1 MKKID
6 IIYPG
11 SLASH
16 IGPSQTINRLK
27 AARNI
32 FIQHDIELNI
42 FDRKVK
48 KFKGKKYLKDVIQN
62 KVLGSRRIYA
72 YLYILRTEL
81 NRFKFIK
88 NYIIP

>member
-48 KFKGKKYLKDVIQN
+48 KFKGKKY
-62 KVLGSRRIYA
+62 
-72 YLYILRTEL
+72 
-81 NRFKFIK
+81 
-88 NYIIP
+88 